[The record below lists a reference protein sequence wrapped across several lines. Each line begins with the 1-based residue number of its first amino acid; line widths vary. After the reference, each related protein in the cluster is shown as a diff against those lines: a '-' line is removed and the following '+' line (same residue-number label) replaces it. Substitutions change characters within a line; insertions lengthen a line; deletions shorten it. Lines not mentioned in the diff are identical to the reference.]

1 MDISQHWQEICHAIQ
16 EGVYIVNPKGRIVM
30 VNDAMTRLT
39 GYSREEL
46 MEKSCAV
53 LGCEVCATQRKGVTG
68 AWCPLFAGRESQA
81 KRCVIR
87 RKDGSLLPVF
97 KNQSLIH
104 DKDGAV
110 IGAVESVMDLSE
122 LDRLDRRVEEL
133 SRLLYRPDSFH
144 GMVGASPAMRRLFDI
159 LEKAAR
165 SDAPVLL
172 LGESGTGKELAAR
185 AIHELGARRGGPF
198 VQLNCAALNES
209 LLESEL
215 FGHAKGAFTGAYRER
230 QGRFEAAHSGDI
242 FLDEIGDAPVS
253 IQVKLLR
260 VLETRSIE
268 RVGANRPIPV
278 DVRLITATHQDLR
291 ALIGQGR
298 FREDFFFRINVIPI
312 ELPPLRE
319 RMEDLP
325 LLAGHFLHASAA
337 KTGEDAARISP
348 EAMRLLMEH
357 SWPGNV
363 RELRSALEYALVLA
377 DSGRIEASHLPPD
390 VARMGRNACAPLTDR
405 SAAGQATGQA
415 TGQLCSAAS
424 ACFAPTAATPGSVGD
439 ERSALVEALRQTGGN
454 KSQAARVLGVSR
466 LTVLNRMRKHG
477 VTCERIVTS

>member
-1 MDISQHWQEICHAIQ
+1 
-16 EGVYIVNPKGRIVM
+16 
-30 VNDAMTRLT
+30 
-39 GYSREEL
+39 
-46 MEKSCAV
+46 
-53 LGCEVCATQRKGVTG
+53 
-68 AWCPLFAGRESQA
+68 
-81 KRCVIR
+81 
-87 RKDGSLLPVF
+87 
-97 KNQSLIH
+97 
-104 DKDGAV
+104 
-110 IGAVESVMDLSE
+110 MDLSE

-133 SRLLYRPDSFH
+133 SRLLDRPDSFH
-144 GMVGASPAMRRLFDI
+144 GMVGASPVMRRLYDI

-215 FGHAKGAFTGAYRER
+215 FGHARGAFTGAYRER
-230 QGRFEAAHSGDI
+230 QGRFEAAHGGDI

-291 ALIGQGR
+291 ALIAQGR

-312 ELPPLRE
+312 ELPPLRA

-337 KTGEDAARISP
+337 KSGGEAARISP

-377 DSGRIEASHLPPD
+377 DSGRIEAEHLPPD
-390 VARMGRNACAPLTDR
+390 VGRAGRSASVSLTPI
-405 SAAGQATGQA
+405 SAAGQAAGRPA
-415 TGQLCSAAS
+415 SLPCSAAS
-424 ACFAPTAATPGSVGD
+424 PCFAATTPTAGPSGD
-439 ERSALVEALRQTGGN
+439 ERSALVEALRQAGGN
-454 KSQAARVLGVSR
+454 KSQAARLLGVSR

-477 VTCERIVTS
+477 VTCERTVAS